1 MKYFFYISISLF
13 VFNFSLA
20 QDVNIEENISLSF
33 VCELEKKI
41 VKNAEYNY
49 QTFLAKDLEDKDLDK
64 FEINAKQPKTLLIN
78 GLSSFL
84 SKKEKLTVRIVNKDV
99 VLFKAIDEEK
109 NYSESGIINRK
120 SGELIHEITR
130 DMKSENSEKD
140 ISFYSCKKN
149 EKKVIILT
157 SGPCVSVETGGSG
170 GFLSIPCCA
179 LPTAFD
185 VHRISVVK

>member
-1 MKYFFYISISLF
+1 MKKIIQVMKYFFYISISLF

-149 EKKVIILT
+149 EKKVRFFFI
-157 SGPCVSVETGGSG
+157 
-170 GFLSIPCCA
+170 
-179 LPTAFD
+179 
-185 VHRISVVK
+185 